1 MQDAGVHVMTACPG
15 RMGTGLNKHAIA
27 GDDSTI
33 EVPGI
38 ASDVQPNDVAE
49 AIFVAAHKNKNLVEF
64 TGSAIRCVPF
74 SLLSSNCGSILMLNS
89 LN

>member
-1 MQDAGVHVMTACPG
+1 MITCPG
-15 RMGTGLNKHAIA
+15 RMDTGLNKHAMA

-49 AIFVAAHKNKNLVEF
+49 AIFVAAQKNKNLVEF
-64 TGSAIRCVPF
+64 TGS
-74 SLLSSNCGSILMLNS
+74 G
-89 LN
+89 